1 MQLRKYQ
8 QEAHDS
14 IFNEWEKKGIKKTLL
29 VLPTGCG
36 KTIVFAKVAED
47 CVKEGNKVLI
57 MAHRG
62 ELLEQAADKIKKMTG
77 LECSVEKAEQ
87 TCMGSWN
94 RIVVGSVQTLQ
105 GTKRLSKFPKDYF
118 DTIIIDEAHHVLSS
132 SYQKVLD
139 HFDARVLGV
148 TATTDRGDMKNLGS
162 YFQTLAYEYTLPEA
176 IKSGYLV
183 PIKAL
188 TIPLELDLSSVSMSA
203 GDFKASDVGSALD
216 PYLMGIINEMKKYCK
231 DRKTVVFLPLV
242 ATSKKFTKLL
252 NENGFKAAEVNG
264 SSKDREEVTK
274 DFAENK
280 YNVLCNSMLLTE
292 GWDCPDVNCV
302 IVLRPTKVRSLYSQM
317 VGRGTRLS
325 PQTGKKDL
333 LLLDFLWHSERH
345 ELCHPANLICE
356 SEEVAKRMTKKME
369 DNAGEEFD
377 IQDAEEE
384 AKKDIIKEREEAL
397 QKQLE
402 EMKHKKRKLV
412 DPIQYA
418 MSIEAEDLQ
427 DYVPSFGW
435 ECTPPTEK
443 QLKLLDSEG
452 IFSQEIPNAGYAS
465 KLIEKL
471 DMRRKAHL
479 ATPKQIRL
487 LERYNFEH
495 VGNWPF
501 KAASNMISRI
511 ASNSWKLPDGLNPK
525 EYVPQ

>member
-1 MQLRKYQ
+1 
-8 QEAHDS
+8 
-14 IFNEWEKKGIKKTLL
+14 
-29 VLPTGCG
+29 
-36 KTIVFAKVAED
+36 
-47 CVKEGNKVLI
+47 
-57 MAHRG
+57 
-62 ELLEQAADKIKKMTG
+62 
-77 LECSVEKAEQ
+77 
-87 TCMGSWN
+87 
-94 RIVVGSVQTLQ
+94 
-105 GTKRLSKFPKDYF
+105 
-118 DTIIIDEAHHVLSS
+118 
-132 SYQKVLD
+132 
-139 HFDARVLGV
+139 
-148 TATTDRGDMKNLGS
+148 
-162 YFQTLAYEYTLPEA
+162 
-176 IKSGYLV
+176 
-183 PIKAL
+183 
-188 TIPLELDLSSVSMSA
+188 MSA

-443 QLKLLDSEG
+443 QLKLLESEG

-495 VGNWPF
+495 VGNWSF

>member
-1 MQLRKYQ
+1 MSDLEIYNLYERTNPGTIDTFQKRTASKMDLQTEYEKII
-8 QEAHDS
+8 EDT
-14 IFNEWEKKGIKKTLL
+14 EW
-29 VLPTGCG
+29 
-36 KTIVFAKVAED
+36 
-47 CVKEGNKVLI
+47 
-57 MAHRG
+57 
-62 ELLEQAADKIKKMTG
+62 
-77 LECSVEKAEQ
+77 
-87 TCMGSWN
+87 
-94 RIVVGSVQTLQ
+94 
-105 GTKRLSKFPKDYF
+105 
-118 DTIIIDEAHHVLSS
+118 IDLME
-132 SYQKVLD
+132 
-139 HFDARVLGV
+139 
-148 TATTDRGDMKNLGS
+148 T
-162 YFQTLAYEYTLPEA
+162 
-176 IKSGYLV
+176 
-183 PIKAL
+183 
-188 TIPLELDLSSVSMSA
+188 TIPYIDNI
-203 GDFKASDVGSALD
+203 FRN
-216 PYLMGIINEMKKYCK
+216 PNRFIINEEEIVKIELARKVTVESIKHLAKHTNLIQDVDPKTGDVKPSKILNINKEESYDTYENRFIYTLIQHMKFYMM
-231 DRKTVVFLPLV
+231 RK
-242 ATSKKFTKLL
+242 KKMIEERLKLFEKNNKRFSYTGNAKLL

-369 DNAGEEFD
+369 EKAGEEFD

-384 AKKDIIKEREEAL
+384 AKKDIVKEREEAL

-443 QLKLLDSEG
+443 QLKLLESEG

-501 KAASNMISRI
+501 KAASSMISRI

>member
-14 IFNEWEKKGIKKTLL
+14 IFNEWENKGIKKTLL
-29 VLPTGCG
+29 ILPTGCG

-132 SYQKVLD
+132 SYQKVLE

-148 TATTDRGDMKNLGS
+148 TATPDRGDKKNLGR
-162 YFQTLAYEYTLPEA
+162 YFETLSYEYTLPEA
-176 IKSGYLV
+176 IKEGYLV

-443 QLKLLDSEG
+443 QLKLLESEG

-487 LERYNFEH
+487 LERNNFEH